1 MKSQLKQGGGGGL
14 GQHRNAITRTCVPG
28 LKMTGGKNK
37 CILDKDASDRAFN
50 FKAERRVLF
59 LSWRARPEPD
69 GFPDFELCPKKL
81 EGTTVAAMS
90 MGRTV

>member
-1 MKSQLKQGGGGGL
+1 
-14 GQHRNAITRTCVPG
+14 
-28 LKMTGGKNK
+28 MTGGNK

-59 LSWRARPEPD
+59 LSWRTRPELD

-90 MGRTV
+90 MGRAV